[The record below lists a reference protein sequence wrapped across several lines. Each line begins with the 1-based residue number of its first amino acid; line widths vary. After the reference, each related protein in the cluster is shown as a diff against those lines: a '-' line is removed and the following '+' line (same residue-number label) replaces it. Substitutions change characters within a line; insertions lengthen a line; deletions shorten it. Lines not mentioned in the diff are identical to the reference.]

1 MTAPFKLLLA
11 IPNLII
17 LHIINL
23 YKSVSETL
31 LTWEIAL
38 LLENGNQFPL
48 CHFPGK
54 GHFEKKITTILKK
67 IWQFREK
74 GHLFVKNKKGQRPK
88 CS

>member
-48 CHFPGK
+48 RHFPGK
-54 GHFEKKITTILKK
+54 GHFEKK
-67 IWQFREK
+67 
-74 GHLFVKNKKGQRPK
+74 NYYNP
-88 CS
+88 

>member
-54 GHFEKKITTILKK
+54 GHFEKK
-67 IWQFREK
+67 
-74 GHLFVKNKKGQRPK
+74 NYYNP
-88 CS
+88 